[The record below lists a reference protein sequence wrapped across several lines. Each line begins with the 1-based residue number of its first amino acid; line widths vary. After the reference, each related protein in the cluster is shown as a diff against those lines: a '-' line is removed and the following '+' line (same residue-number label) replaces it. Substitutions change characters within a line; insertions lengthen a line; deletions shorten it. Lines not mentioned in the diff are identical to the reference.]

1 VLVRDGDDYLELT
14 VAKRST
20 VVHDAGDS
28 QFAVRV
34 RVSGLHTVLTAESL
48 CWVDLR
54 ALAAFADQLRV
65 LEERRQG
72 SAALESMSP
81 GELRLEVRTTDRDG
95 HVAAVGQVGRWL
107 GVGSGEPY
115 WSAVAFRVPFC
126 PTELPALV
134 REFSALAVA
143 PDAEPSAAADRGGMQ
158 IFPGS

>member
-14 VAKRST
+14 VAERLT
-20 VVHDAGDS
+20 GAHAAGDTR
-28 QFAVRV
+28 FAVRV
-34 RVSGLHTVLTAESL
+34 RVSGLHTAFTAESL

-54 ALAAFADQLRV
+54 ALAAFVEQLRA

-81 GELRLEVRTTDRDG
+81 GELQLEVRSTDRAG

-126 PTELPALV
+126 PSELPALV
-134 REFSALAVA
+134 REFSSLASA
-143 PDAEPSAAADRGGMQ
+143 PDAEPSAAAD
-158 IFPGS
+158 PGRI

>member
-1 VLVRDGDDYLELT
+1 MLVRDSDDYLELT
-14 VAKRST
+14 VAERCT
-20 VVHDAGDS
+20 IVHGLGDT
-28 QFAVRV
+28 QFTVRV
-34 RVSGLHTVLTAESL
+34 RVSSLFAAFTAEAL

-54 ALAAFADQLRV
+54 ALVAFAEQLRV

-81 GELRLEVRTTDRDG
+81 GELRLEVRSTDRAG

-134 REFSALAVA
+134 REFSALATA
-143 PDAEPSAAADRGGMQ
+143 PEAEPG
-158 IFPGS
+158 